1 MVQKTNADSYLKKPY
16 NELLNEAQ
24 ELVKQP
30 KVPPQLQASIQG
42 PRGNPCRHRE
52 NMQTT
57 QTTHRKDPGRPAGNQ
72 TPALLA
78 VR

>member
-30 KVPPQLQASIQG
+30 KVPPQLQASIQE
-42 PRGNPCRHRE
+42 PLITKEVPNPEPVSTSQNFERRLYPVKPKE
-52 NMQTT
+52 S
-57 QTTHRKDPGRPAGNQ
+57 
-72 TPALLA
+72 
-78 VR
+78 